1 MTRFCRKTTSKFMR
15 RIIFLAGLLVAA
27 FAFCAWADVQ
37 LYMGTGSIGTVAS
50 LEEASRLFVPA
61 EDVGQIFGFS
71 SRRNGEE
78 LLLSRGNAQ
87 IRFMLNAGAAWR
99 GMSIVPLYSAPF
111 ERGGKIWIDS
121 QSAASLFQNFA
132 GRGLNNRL
140 HFVKGA
146 PVQTQTP
153 RAVPASSVR
162 TQQPAVETQSAQ
174 IITAPSVRQDTQQI
188 SASSVRAQ
196 QPAADSVPV
205 RRVTVINAAPPQ
217 QEVEA
222 VPLRT
227 PVVAA
232 PTPPQPA
239 QTVTAAA
246 APEQEDPEEID
257 ISDID
262 SRLRELDEAL
272 QLEAVTHKDAPVVEI
287 VSSDK
292 PEAPQLT
299 PSAAQENTSIED
311 IDARLKELDEAPKD
325 KPKPSRRKKD
335 SESPKPQK
343 APAKPQ
349 PRLET
354 FKPED
359 SMPQKHEQFSG
370 TIQGIRWTT
379 STNKVKAVVETDEG
393 AEPQV
398 YFADEGIHAL
408 FAACADNAEGL
419 SSPYTNI
426 TLTINRSDDGV
437 ELVFTPAAFTK
448 AEKLVLNNPRRI
460 AFDFSLPEEA
470 QTADNSQPQQEEE
483 PKTETPSRPKPD
495 IPEPPAV
502 TTPRPRSPAVTTPP
516 SSITI
521 PMTPAASGRKT
532 VVIDPGH
539 GGKDPGASG
548 NGVIEKN
555 VNLAVGLE
563 LAKVLNARGYRVIM
577 TRQTDVYLTLQERT
591 DIANAQNADLFV
603 SVHVNALP
611 SRISMTGFEIYIM
624 ALPTDKDAMELAK
637 VENREY
643 VEGKGMDVA
652 NVDRRTEMLLKI
664 LGDMQQNNKISE
676 STDFAAVLYNAG
688 AVNGLPMRR
697 IAQAPFFVLRGAG
710 MPAVLLEIGFL
721 TNAQEAQMLVNPVY
735 QQKIANAMAAGIV
748 NYLR

>member
-1 MTRFCRKTTSKFMR
+1 MRK
-15 RIIFLAGLLVAA
+15 IIFLAGLLVAA
-27 FAFCAWADVQ
+27 FAFCAFADVQ
-37 LYMGTGSIGTVAS
+37 VYRGAGSIGEVSS
-50 LEEASRLFVPA
+50 LEEASGLFVPA

-78 LLLSRGNAQ
+78 LLLSRGNTQ
-87 IRFMLNAGAAWR
+87 IRFMLKAGAAWR

-111 ERGGKIWIDS
+111 ERNGKVWIDS
-121 QSAASLFQNFA
+121 QSAASLFRSFA
-132 GRGLNNRL
+132 GRGQSNRL

-146 PVQTQTP
+146 APARAQTPTPRVAAASNIKPVQTQPIIT
-153 RAVPASSVR
+153 ASSVR
-162 TQQPAVETQSAQ
+162 QE
-174 IITAPSVRQDTQQI
+174 TQQI
-188 SASSVRAQ
+188 SAANV
-196 QPAADSVPV
+196 QPAQPASDSVPT
-205 RRVTVINAAPPQ
+205 RRVTVINAPPAQ
-217 QEVEA
+217 PEVEP
-222 VPLRT
+222 VPVRMPTQPVT
-227 PVVAA
+227 PPAPAA
-232 PTPPQPA
+232 APQPA
-239 QTVTAAA
+239 QTVTA
-246 APEQEDPEEID
+246 EQDEPEEID

-272 QLEAVTHKDAPVVEI
+272 QLESVTHKDAPVVEI

-292 PEAPQLT
+292 PESAPQLT
-299 PSAAQENTSIED
+299 TLNPQEASIED
-311 IDARLKELDEAPKD
+311 IDARLKELDENPKAKSAKPE
-325 KPKPSRRKKD
+325 KPKAP
-335 SESPKPQK
+335 K

-359 SMPQKHEQFSG
+359 SKPEKHEQFSG
-370 TIQGIRWTT
+370 TIQGIRWTN
-379 STNKVKAVVETDEG
+379 STNKVKAVVETNEG

-398 YFADEGIHAL
+398 FFAEGSIHAL
-408 FAACADNAEGL
+408 FAECIDNAEGL
-419 SSPYTNI
+419 SSPYPNI
-426 TLTINRSDDGV
+426 AAEIKRSDDGV

-460 AFDFSLPEEA
+460 AFDFSFPEEA
-470 QTADNSQPQQEEE
+470 EIVDAPQPTQEE
-483 PKTETPSRPKPD
+483 TQARPKPE
-495 IPEPPAV
+495 IPESPVVSA
-502 TTPRPRSPAVTTPP
+502 PRPRSPAVTTPP

-563 LAKVLNARGYRVIM
+563 LAKVLNARGFRVVM

-611 SRISMTGFEIYIM
+611 SRRSMTGFEIYIM

-697 IAQAPFFVLRGAG
+697 IAQAPLFVLRGAG

-721 TNAQEAQMLVNPVY
+721 TNAQEAQMLVNPNY